1 MKLPCLPLP
10 TSLKLSDCHPF
21 GPRFR
26 VASAQGKRVYDFE
39 GEREVEDLK
48 VSPTGDFRCHGGS
61 PKVFIGPMGV
71 SINGVAPNMDGL

>member
-1 MKLPCLPLP
+1 M
-10 TSLKLSDCHPF
+10 
-21 GPRFR
+21 
-26 VASAQGKRVYDFE
+26 ASAQGKRVYDFE